1 MWTKMPH
8 FHEICTLPVFCTQV
22 YVVYSG
28 LHPIVQNQTKFKS
41 PQNMIAHKGL
51 QFQGFLII
59 PFREKKREFQ
69 VLTLVLSLV
78 SLHPCFQMNDAHYSI

>member
-59 PFREKKREFQ
+59 PFREKKKRVPSSHSGFIIGFFTPLCPNE
-69 VLTLVLSLV
+69 
-78 SLHPCFQMNDAHYSI
+78 

>member
-28 LHPIVQNQTKFKS
+28 LDPIVQNQTKFKA

-51 QFQGFLII
+51 QFQGF
-59 PFREKKREFQ
+59 
-69 VLTLVLSLV
+69 
-78 SLHPCFQMNDAHYSI
+78 